1 MCIRVVCPKCKKYTY
16 SGCGK
21 HIKEA
26 LKGLPVDQICKCP
39 KSGGTKS

>member
-1 MCIRVVCPKCKKYTY
+1 MCQRVICNKCKKYTY

-26 LKGLPVDQICKCP
+26 LKGLKEDQICQCNK
-39 KSGGTKS
+39 KK

>member
-1 MCIRVVCPKCKKYTY
+1 MCHKIKCSTCHLWTW

-26 LKGLPVDQICKCP
+26 LHGIPQSQICVCK
-39 KSGGTKS
+39 K